1 MLHIILTILKII
13 GILLLLIIGLL
24 LAIILCVLFLP
35 IRYYGNGKYN
45 KDERNLQIKA
55 RYLFGIIRFN
65 ANWEENNRNISF
77 KVFAKDMLKERSSKK
92 KKAKKTT
99 KGANK
104 SNAATKKKDIAAARK
119 EKDLNTTQDISVNT
133 AVNKVDKTKDTVKE
147 TSTKEKTL
155 NTCSVEDNSL
165 DICSVDRTED
175 NTSNICSV
183 DNASN
188 ENNATN
194 KSADKE
200 TVDSD
205 INSIAG
211 NDTNNIVNS
220 IADSDT
226 TNIVNNVTD
235 SDTTNVADSD
245 VDNITDSDI
254 TIGKKNNII
263 FKLKRFIDK
272 ILNFKNKL
280 KAFVQSFIKK
290 AKHFLEKLRNINNRK
305 NEYIEFLTDE
315 RSKTAI
321 KEIKRLLGVTFK
333 HIRPTKVKGCIRFGT
348 GEPDTTGQLLGL
360 ISIFTSDYF
369 KKLSLEADFDNEV
382 IDIDVKFKGRIRIIN
397 LVIVAIK
404 LYKIDRLKEFI
415 SFVKQ

>member
-45 KDERNLQIKA
+45 EDERNLQVKA

-99 KGANK
+99 KGASK
-104 SNAATKKKDIAAARK
+104 SNAATKKKDIAAAPK
-119 EKDLNTTQDISVNT
+119 EN
-133 AVNKVDKTKDTVKE
+133 
-147 TSTKEKTL
+147 STKEGTL

-165 DICSVDRTED
+165 DICSIDRTED

-315 RSKTAI
+315 RSKAAI